1 MNRGEFTPNHQDF
14 IASSLAAPTFDTVIR
29 PLALIEPDPIYS
41 ASIRRT
47 FEEAGFHVDCFAEP
61 GAAFDSLRTRAFG
74 LAIVE
79 LDREAFDPFAIT
91 NEVSQLMPVL
101 TITSNPSE
109 EQCIKAL
116 RSGADDCICR
126 PFRDRELIARTRNI
140 LRRVGASLDEPAP
153 SDLSISIAEMR
164 VSVDGTTHD
173 LTRGEADVLAAL
185 LAHAPTPLNA
195 TRLAELLSAERGTVE
210 SRIRSLRQKL
220 GAHHLV
226 TRGRLG
232 YELA

>member
-1 MNRGEFTPNHQDF
+1 M
-14 IASSLAAPTFDTVIR
+14 IR
-29 PLALIEPDPIYS
+29 PLALIEPDALYA

-47 FEEAGFHVDCFAEP
+47 FEDAGYHLDCFTDAA
-61 GAAFDSLRTRAFG
+61 AAFDSLRTRAFG

-79 LDREAFDPFAIT
+79 LDRGTFDPFAT
-91 NEVSQLMPVL
+91 TSEVSRLVPVL
-101 TITSNPSE
+101 TITSDPSE
-109 EQCIKAL
+109 EQCVKAL
-116 RSGADDCICR
+116 QSGADDCICR

-140 LRRVGASLDEPAP
+140 LRRVGLSLDDTTP

-164 VSVDGTTHD
+164 ASVDGVTHD

-195 TRLAELLSAERGTVE
+195 TRLAELLSTERGTVE

-220 GAHHLV
+220 GAQHLV